1 MAEVPNS
8 PEGNSAR
15 LLIVDD
21 ERSVRV
27 SMHEFLNLRGYDVD
41 EAGSGQE
48 ALAALERGVYDL
60 MVLDIIMPGM
70 NGMEVMRR
78 ARQMRPD
85 LLIVV
90 LTAHANVDSAITAVK
105 SNVTDYLIKPC
116 KLDDLELTISRALQ
130 ERRRELR
137 RRQLFNMVTEAMD
150 TLRQTEEMPD
160 PSFPPRAAPAPVLA
174 CSGHFL
180 RVGPLALDRQK
191 RLATVASDPARTVE
205 LTESEVAILAA
216 FMEHPNQVFSCDQLA
231 DATTG
236 CGGLDKWTVEGIVRS
251 SVFRLRQK
259 IELKPEKPSLIRTVR
274 GRGYFLALA

>member
-1 MAEVPNS
+1 MAEFPNS
-8 PEGNSAR
+8 PESNSAR

-27 SMHEFLNLRGYDVD
+27 SMREFLKLRGYDVD

-150 TLRQTEEMPD
+150 TLRQTEETPD
-160 PSFPPRAAPAPVLA
+160 PSFPAPVLA
-174 CSGHFL
+174 RSGHFL

-236 CGGLDKWTVEGIVRS
+236 YGGLDKWTVEGIVRS